1 MLQFIL
7 DIIQNESIDPNLF
20 SFLVAMLQ
28 DLLPDSKVEEDSL
41 LILPSLCNH
50 VINGESFLP
59 TPVTSAWALLYT
71 ALYLLNKIEDKE
83 TKNLPLRIDDGCIT
97 NLTTVLIFLAQTILN
112 SLENEGIKLQSAQRI
127 RQNINQTVLSMCAAQ
142 HQDLTQDVYSLED
155 GWDIYGKK
163 SGLFFACGAYIGVIC
178 TNDNEVIAKKTAEY
192 GFHLGLLVQIAN
204 DIKDFQSDLTLWG
217 NHHISILYAKDILP
231 ELKKKQLLFFLSQ
244 QKKREA
250 CRKDIRDLLIENGA
264 LIYLGLSIEKHKI
277 LARQALLSLALSETG
292 LLTLTRRLD
301 LF

>member
-1 MLQFIL
+1 MNMLQFIL

-50 VINGESFLP
+50 VINGEAFLP

-71 ALYLLNKIEDKE
+71 ALYLLDKIEDKE

-142 HQDLTQDVYSLED
+142 H
-155 GWDIYGKK
+155 
-163 SGLFFACGAYIGVIC
+163 
-178 TNDNEVIAKKTAEY
+178 
-192 GFHLGLLVQIAN
+192 
-204 DIKDFQSDLTLWG
+204 
-217 NHHISILYAKDILP
+217 
-231 ELKKKQLLFFLSQ
+231 
-244 QKKREA
+244 
-250 CRKDIRDLLIENGA
+250 
-264 LIYLGLSIEKHKI
+264 
-277 LARQALLSLALSETG
+277 
-292 LLTLTRRLD
+292 
-301 LF
+301 